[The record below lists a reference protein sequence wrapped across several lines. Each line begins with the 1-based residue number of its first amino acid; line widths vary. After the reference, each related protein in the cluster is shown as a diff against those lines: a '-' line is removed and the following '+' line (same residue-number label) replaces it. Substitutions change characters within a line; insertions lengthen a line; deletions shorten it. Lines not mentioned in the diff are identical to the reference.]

1 MNENQKQEIKMP
13 FNVDDFFTTQE
24 QRDEDKK
31 EKVEEIDID
40 LIDNFKN
47 HPFKV
52 EENDEL
58 KALEESIKVSGV
70 LSPVIVRRKENNR
83 FEMLSGH
90 RRKLASQLLGLNK
103 LPCIIKD
110 LSDDEATIFMV
121 DSNLQREKLLPS
133 EKAFAYKMK
142 YDALKHQRKI
152 PANQLDSSVRQV
164 VAVVRSDDLLGDEQG
179 DSGRQ
184 VQRYIRLTFLIPEL
198 LTMVDNNELDLKPK
212 MAMSPAVEIS
222 FLKENEQLWLLDV
235 IEKNESTP
243 SHAQAITFKEMS
255 KCGTLTK
262 EEIEKQMLQLKPNQ
276 VEKFKIDE
284 KKLYTVI
291 PKNVKRENIEE
302 FVLKACEFY
311 SKHLKNREL
320 ER

>member
-13 FNVDDFFTTQE
+13 FNVYDFFTTQE

>member
-70 LSPVIVRRKENNR
+70 LSPVIVRRKKNNR

-262 EEIEKQMLQLKPNQ
+262 EEIEKQMMQLKPNQ

>member
-1 MNENQKQEIKMP
+1 
-13 FNVDDFFTTQE
+13 
-24 QRDEDKK
+24 
-31 EKVEEIDID
+31 
-40 LIDNFKN
+40 
-47 HPFKV
+47 
-52 EENDEL
+52 
-58 KALEESIKVSGV
+58 
-70 LSPVIVRRKENNR
+70 
-83 FEMLSGH
+83 
-90 RRKLASQLLGLNK
+90 
-103 LPCIIKD
+103 

>member
-47 HPFKV
+47 HPFNV

-70 LSPVIVRRKENNR
+70 LSPVIVRRKDDNR
-83 FEMLSGH
+83 YEMLSGH

-262 EEIEKQMLQLKPNQ
+262 EEIEKQMMQLKPNQ

>member
-1 MNENQKQEIKMP
+1 MNENQKQEIKMS

-24 QRDEDKK
+24 QRDEEKK
-31 EKVEEIDID
+31 EKVEEINIA

-70 LSPVIVRRKENNR
+70 LSPVIVRKKDDNR
-83 FEMLSGH
+83 YEMLSGH
-90 RRKLASQLLGLNK
+90 RRKLASELLGLNTI
-103 LPCIIKD
+103 PCIVRN

-142 YDALKHQRKI
+142 LEAMSHQGKRNDLTCAQVGHKSRDAIADENGESREQ
-152 PANQLDSSVRQV
+152 VR
-164 VAVVRSDDLLGDEQG
+164 RF
-179 DSGRQ
+179 
-184 VQRYIRLTFLIPEL
+184 IRLTFLIPEL
-198 LTMVDNNELDLKPK
+198 LQMVDNNEFDIKPK

-222 FLKENEQLWLLDV
+222 YLKENEQLWLLDV

-243 SHAQAITFKEMS
+243 SHAQSITFKEMS
-255 KCGTLTK
+255 RSGSLTK
-262 EEIEKQMLQLKPNQ
+262 DEIEKQMLQLKPNQ

-291 PKNVKRENIEE
+291 PKNVKRENIED
-302 FVLKACEFY
+302 FVMKACEFY
-311 SKHLKNREL
+311 SRHLKNREH

>member
-291 PKNVKRENIEE
+291 PKNVKRENI
-302 FVLKACEFY
+302 
-311 SKHLKNREL
+311 
-320 ER
+320 

>member
-1 MNENQKQEIKMP
+1 MKLDAMSHQGKRNDLTCAQVGHKS
-13 FNVDDFFTTQE
+13 
-24 QRDEDKK
+24 RDA
-31 EKVEEIDID
+31 VA
-40 LIDNFKN
+40 
-47 HPFKV
+47 
-52 EENDEL
+52 EENG
-58 KALEESIKVSGV
+58 ESREQ
-70 LSPVIVRRKENNR
+70 VR
-83 FEMLSGH
+83 
-90 RRKLASQLLGLNK
+90 
-103 LPCIIKD
+103 
-110 LSDDEATIFMV
+110 
-121 DSNLQREKLLPS
+121 
-133 EKAFAYKMK
+133 
-142 YDALKHQRKI
+142 
-152 PANQLDSSVRQV
+152 
-164 VAVVRSDDLLGDEQG
+164 
-179 DSGRQ
+179 
-184 VQRYIRLTFLIPEL
+184 RYIRLTFLIPEL
-198 LTMVDNNELDLKPK
+198 LTMVDNNELDLKPR

-262 EEIEKQMLQLKPNQ
+262 EEIEKQMMQLKPNQ

>member
-1 MNENQKQEIKMP
+1 MSESQKQEIKMS

-24 QRDEDKK
+24 QRDEEKK
-31 EKVEEIDID
+31 EKVEEINIA

-70 LSPVIVRRKENNR
+70 LSPVIVRKKDDNR
-83 FEMLSGH
+83 YEMLSGH
-90 RRKLASQLLGLNK
+90 RRKLASELLGLNTI
-103 LPCIIKD
+103 PCIVRN

-142 YDALKHQRKI
+142 LNALNHQGKRTDLTSGQLDQKFSRSI
-152 PANQLDSSVRQV
+152 VANQIQESERQI
-164 VAVVRSDDLLGDEQG
+164 
-179 DSGRQ
+179 
-184 VQRYIRLTFLIPEL
+184 QRYIRLTFLIPEL
-198 LTMVDNNELDLKPK
+198 LQMVDNNEVDIKPK

-222 FLKENEQLWLLDV
+222 YLKENEQLWILDV

-243 SHAQAITFKEMS
+243 SHAQSITFKEMS
-255 KCGTLTK
+255 RSGSLTK
-262 EEIEKQMLQLKPNQ
+262 DEIEKQMLQLKPNQ

-291 PKNVKRENIEE
+291 PKNVKRENIED
-302 FVLKACEFY
+302 FVMKACEFY
-311 SKHLKNREL
+311 SRHLKNREH

>member
-262 EEIEKQMLQLKPNQ
+262 EEIEKQMMQLKPNQ

>member
-142 YDALKHQRKI
+142 IEAISHQGKRTDLTFSQLGKKLNSYEEVSNNI
-152 PANQLDSSVRQV
+152 GESRNQIH
-164 VAVVRSDDLLGDEQG
+164 
-179 DSGRQ
+179 
-184 VQRYIRLTFLIPEL
+184 RYIRLTFLIPEL

-262 EEIEKQMLQLKPNQ
+262 EEIEKQMMQLKPNQ

>member
-1 MNENQKQEIKMP
+1 MSENQKQEIKMS

-24 QRDEDKK
+24 QRDEEKK
-31 EKVEEIDID
+31 EKVEEINID

-70 LSPVIVRRKENNR
+70 LSPVIVRKKDDNR
-83 FEMLSGH
+83 YEMLSGH
-90 RRKLASQLLGLNK
+90 RRKLASELLGLNTI
-103 LPCIIKD
+103 PCIVRN

-142 YDALKHQRKI
+142 LDAISHQGKRTDLTFSQVGKRLNSYEEVSNNI
-152 PANQLDSSVRQV
+152 GESRNQIH
-164 VAVVRSDDLLGDEQG
+164 
-179 DSGRQ
+179 
-184 VQRYIRLTFLIPEL
+184 RYIRLTFLIPEL
-198 LTMVDNNELDLKPK
+198 LQMVDNNEFDIKPK

-222 FLKENEQLWLLDV
+222 YLKENEQLWLLDV

-243 SHAQAITFKEMS
+243 SHAQSITFKEMS
-255 KCGTLTK
+255 RSGNLTK
-262 EEIEKQMLQLKPNQ
+262 DEIEKQMLQLKPNQ

-291 PKNVKRENIEE
+291 PKNVKRENIED
-302 FVLKACEFY
+302 FVMKACEFY
-311 SKHLKNREL
+311 SRHLKNREH

>member
-142 YDALKHQRKI
+142 IEAISHQGKRTDLTFSQLGKKLNSYEEVSNNI
-152 PANQLDSSVRQV
+152 GESRNQIH
-164 VAVVRSDDLLGDEQG
+164 
-179 DSGRQ
+179 
-184 VQRYIRLTFLIPEL
+184 RYIRLTFLIPEL

-235 IEKNESTP
+235 IEKNEATP
-243 SHAQAITFKEMS
+243 SHTQAITFKEMS
-255 KCGTLTK
+255 RCGNLTK
-262 EEIEKQMLQLKPNQ
+262 EEIEKQMMQLKPNQ

>member
-1 MNENQKQEIKMP
+1 MSENQKQEIKMS

-24 QRDEDKK
+24 QRDEEKK
-31 EKVEEIDID
+31 EKVEEINID

-70 LSPVIVRRKENNR
+70 LSPVIVRKKDDNR
-83 FEMLSGH
+83 YEMLSGH
-90 RRKLASQLLGLNK
+90 RRKLASELLGLNTI
-103 LPCIIKD
+103 PCIVRN

-142 YDALKHQRKI
+142 LDAISHQGKRTDLTFSQVGKRLNSYEEVSNNI
-152 PANQLDSSVRQV
+152 GESRNQIH
-164 VAVVRSDDLLGDEQG
+164 
-179 DSGRQ
+179 
-184 VQRYIRLTFLIPEL
+184 RYIRLTFLIPEL
-198 LTMVDNNELDLKPK
+198 LQMVDNNEFDIKPK

-222 FLKENEQLWLLDV
+222 YLKENEQLWILDV

-243 SHAQAITFKEMS
+243 SHAQSITFKEMS
-255 KCGTLTK
+255 RSGSLTK
-262 EEIEKQMLQLKPNQ
+262 DEIEKQMLQLKPNQ

-311 SKHLKNREL
+311 SKHIKNREL

>member
-83 FEMLSGH
+83 FEMISGH

-142 YDALKHQRKI
+142 IEAISHQGKRTDLTFSQLGKKLNSYEEVSNNI
-152 PANQLDSSVRQV
+152 GESRNQIH
-164 VAVVRSDDLLGDEQG
+164 
-179 DSGRQ
+179 
-184 VQRYIRLTFLIPEL
+184 RYIRLTFLIPEL

>member
-1 MNENQKQEIKMP
+1 MSENQKQEIKMS

-24 QRDEDKK
+24 QRDEEKK
-31 EKVEEIDID
+31 EKVEEINID

-70 LSPVIVRRKENNR
+70 LSPVIVRKKDDNR
-83 FEMLSGH
+83 YEMLSGH
-90 RRKLASQLLGLNK
+90 RRKLASELLGLNTI
-103 LPCIIKD
+103 PCIVRN

-142 YDALKHQRKI
+142 LDAISHQGKRTDLTFSQVGKRLNSYEEVSNNI
-152 PANQLDSSVRQV
+152 GESRNQIH
-164 VAVVRSDDLLGDEQG
+164 
-179 DSGRQ
+179 
-184 VQRYIRLTFLIPEL
+184 RYIRLTFLIPEL
-198 LTMVDNNELDLKPK
+198 LQMVDNNEFDIKPK

-222 FLKENEQLWLLDV
+222 YLKENEQLWILDV

-243 SHAQAITFKEMS
+243 SHAQSITFKEMS
-255 KCGTLTK
+255 RSGSLTK
-262 EEIEKQMLQLKPNQ
+262 DEIEKQMLQLKPNQ

-291 PKNVKRENIEE
+291 PKNVKRENIED
-302 FVLKACEFY
+302 FVMKACEFY
-311 SKHLKNREL
+311 SRHLKNKEH

>member
-142 YDALKHQRKI
+142 IEAISHQGKRTDLTFSQLGKKLNSYEEVSNNI
-152 PANQLDSSVRQV
+152 GESRNQIH
-164 VAVVRSDDLLGDEQG
+164 
-179 DSGRQ
+179 
-184 VQRYIRLTFLIPEL
+184 RYIRLTFLIPEL
-198 LTMVDNNELDLKPK
+198 LSMVDNNELDLKPK

-235 IEKNESTP
+235 IEKNEATP
-243 SHAQAITFKEMS
+243 SHTQAITFKEMS
-255 KCGTLTK
+255 RCGNLTK
-262 EEIEKQMLQLKPNQ
+262 EEIEKQMMQLKPNQ

>member
-142 YDALKHQRKI
+142 IEAISHQGKRTDLTFSQLGKKLNSYEEVSNNI
-152 PANQLDSSVRQV
+152 GESRNQIH
-164 VAVVRSDDLLGDEQG
+164 
-179 DSGRQ
+179 
-184 VQRYIRLTFLIPEL
+184 RYIRLTFLIPEL
-198 LTMVDNNELDLKPK
+198 LTMVDNNELDLKPR

-235 IEKNESTP
+235 IEKNEATP
-243 SHAQAITFKEMS
+243 SHTQAITFKEMS
-255 KCGTLTK
+255 RCGNLTK
-262 EEIEKQMLQLKPNQ
+262 EEIEKQMMQLKPNQ

>member
-24 QRDEDKK
+24 QRDDDKK

-142 YDALKHQRKI
+142 IEAISHQGKRTDLTFSQLGKKLNSYEEVSNNI
-152 PANQLDSSVRQV
+152 GESRNQIH
-164 VAVVRSDDLLGDEQG
+164 
-179 DSGRQ
+179 
-184 VQRYIRLTFLIPEL
+184 RYIRLTFLIPEL

>member
-1 MNENQKQEIKMP
+1 MNENQKQEIKMS

-24 QRDEDKK
+24 QRDEEKK
-31 EKVEEIDID
+31 EKVEEINID

-70 LSPVIVRRKENNR
+70 LSPVIVRKKDDNR
-83 FEMLSGH
+83 YEMLSGH
-90 RRKLASQLLGLNK
+90 RRKLASELLGLNTI
-103 LPCIIKD
+103 PCIVRN

-142 YDALKHQRKI
+142 LNALNHQGKR
-152 PANQLDSSVRQV
+152 NDLTSCQV
-164 VAVVRSDDLLGDEQG
+164 GTKFRSDIVLSENVD
-179 DSGRQ
+179 DSARQ
-184 VQRYIRLTFLIPEL
+184 IQRYIRLTFLIPEL
-198 LTMVDNNELDLKPK
+198 LQMVDNNEFDIKPK

-222 FLKENEQLWLLDV
+222 YLKENEQLWLLDV

-243 SHAQAITFKEMS
+243 SHAQSITFKEMS
-255 KCGTLTK
+255 RSGNLTK
-262 EEIEKQMLQLKPNQ
+262 DEIEKQMLQLKPNQ

-291 PKNVKRENIEE
+291 PKNVKRENIED
-302 FVLKACEFY
+302 FVMKACEFY
-311 SKHLKNREL
+311 SRHLKNREH

>member
-311 SKHLKNREL
+311 SKHIKNREL